1 MSTQALSLQRIRA
14 VVIGASAGGVEA
26 LRNLLP
32 ALPAELAVPI
42 FVVLHLPRES
52 RSLLIEI
59 FSPLCELQVREAR
72 DKDPIA
78 PGTIYFAPSDYHLL
92 LDTGPQLA
100 LSVDAAVNFSRP
112 SIDVLFESAADVY
125 QQQLMGVIL
134 TGSNHDGAAG
144 LAAVR
149 RAGGITV
156 VQNPSSAMVPE
167 MPMAALRSGPA
178 DFVLTLDEMVE
189 LLKTLNREVQT

>member
-167 MPMAALRSGPA
+167 MPMAALRGGPA